1 MAAAESG
8 TAGFGIQ
15 LRHWRLAAGLTQE
28 ALAER
33 AGVSAKAV
41 SELERDLDRTPRL
54 ETVTLLADAL
64 ELDAAGRAS
73 FLAAAR
79 PDPEP
84 PAAPLHP
91 TPARRTLPRP
101 LTSLFG
107 RAGVTAAVAELMR
120 RGDVPLLTLTGP
132 GGVGK
137 TRLALRVAEEI
148 EQSFANGVALVEL
161 APVRDPALAPS
172 ALAAALG
179 VPDRGSRALRESL
192 ISALGERELLLV
204 LDNCEHILAA
214 APFVAD
220 LLRHCPRLR
229 VLATSRA
236 PLGLAGERLWV
247 VAPLALPLE
256 DEPGPDFGPA
266 VRLFAA
272 RAQAVAPDFRLIED
286 NAATVVAICRHLDGL
301 PLAIELAA
309 ARTRLLPP
317 EALLARLDH
326 RLPLLTGGSR
336 DLPARQSTMRDAIA
350 WSYDLL
356 GPAEQQL
363 LQRLAVFAGGFT
375 LEAAEAVA
383 PPDVPEPLA
392 ALQALLDHSL
402 VTRDPG
408 DGEAPPSGGGGLGG
422 ETRFGMLETIREYA
436 LERLA
441 ENGEEAAARHAHAAW
456 CLAFAERFAPDFW
469 RDHDVLERAGA
480 IAAEHSNMLAA
491 LDHLAASGADETQ
504 LRLAVSLGHFWYL
517 CSWHSVGR
525 AFLERALVRPTALP
539 AAEAVALADL
549 GFLATLQGDFA
560 AAVAPL
566 ARAEER
572 ANDSGD
578 LLALAVLRTR
588 QSALATFAG
597 DYATGKSRATEAVA
611 LASAG
616 NDPRVAAFARWL
628 LARAI
633 QYGGDPAHAEMI
645 YQELLSD
652 RSAPPYAIA
661 AYQYSL
667 GIVTRNRGQHATALA
682 LFAAALP
689 FFRELDELWSVAT
702 CLEGIAMALGELGR
716 TEVATDLFGAAAEL
730 RATTG
735 DQMLPADHAD
745 YERALAV
752 VRDDLGDAAFAA
764 AWEAGR
770 ALTVAEA
777 VVAAEAAGAALGAS
791 EEAHVG
797 ANART

>member
-1 MAAAESG
+1 MASAESG
-8 TAGFGIQ
+8 TASFGIQ
-15 LRHWRLAAGLTQE
+15 LRQWRLAAGLTQE

-64 ELDAAGRAS
+64 ELDPAGRAS
-73 FLAAAR
+73 LLAAAR
-79 PDPEP
+79 PGPEP
-84 PAAPLHP
+84 PAGPLRP

-107 RAGVTAAVAELMR
+107 RAGVTAAVVELMR

-137 TRLALRVAEEI
+137 TRLALRVAEEL
-148 EQSFANGVALVEL
+148 EESFANGVALVEL
-161 APVRDPALAPS
+161 APVRDPALVPS

-179 VPDRGSRALRESL
+179 VPDRGSRALLESL

-204 LDNCEHILAA
+204 LDNCEHVLAA

-317 EALLARLDH
+317 EALLSRLDH

-336 DLPARQSTMRDAIA
+336 DLPARQSTMQDAIA

-356 GPAEQQL
+356 GPPEQRL
-363 LQRLAVFAGGFT
+363 LQRLAVFGGGFT

-383 PPDVPEPLA
+383 PPDEPDPLA
-392 ALQALLDHSL
+392 ALQALVDHSL
-402 VTRDPG
+402 VTRDLC
-408 DGEAPPSGGGGLGG
+408 DGAAP
-422 ETRFGMLETIREYA
+422 RFGMLETIREYV

-441 ENGEEAAARHAHAAW
+441 ASGEEAAARDAHAAW

-480 IAAEHSNMLAA
+480 IAAEHANMLAA
-491 LDHLAASGADETQ
+491 LDHLAVSGAPEAQ

-517 CSWHSVGR
+517 RSWHSVGR
-525 AFLERALVRPTALP
+525 EYLERALVRPTVLP

-560 AAVAPL
+560 AAAAPL

-572 ANDSGD
+572 AIDSGD
-578 LLALAVLRTR
+578 PLALAVLRTR

-597 DYATGKSRATEAVA
+597 DYAPGKTRATEAVA

-633 QYGGDPAHAEMI
+633 QYGGDPAHAELI

-652 RSAPPYAIA
+652 RSAPPYAVA

-667 GIVTRNRGQHATALA
+667 GIVIRNRGQHAAALA

-689 FFRELDELWSVAT
+689 FFRDLDEQWSVAT
-702 CLEGIAMALGELGR
+702 CLEGIAMALGGLGR
-716 TEVATDLFGAAAEL
+716 SEAATRLFGAAAEL

-735 DQMLPADHAD
+735 DQMLPADRAD
-745 YERALAV
+745 YERALAAV
-752 VRDDLGDAAFAA
+752 SDDLGHAAFAA
-764 AWEAGR
+764 AWEAGG

-777 VVAAEAAGAALGAS
+777 VVAAEAAGAALGAG
-791 EEAHVG
+791 EKAHAG
-797 ANART
+797 AYIRTAVPVPTDP